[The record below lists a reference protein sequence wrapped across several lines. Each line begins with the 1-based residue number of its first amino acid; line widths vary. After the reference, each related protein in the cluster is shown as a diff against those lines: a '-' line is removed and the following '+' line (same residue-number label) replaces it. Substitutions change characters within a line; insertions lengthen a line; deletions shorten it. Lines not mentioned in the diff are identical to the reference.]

1 MIQNE
6 FLSVF
11 FFHTFTE
18 LYYKMFSIMYTGIS
32 EKKLVTL
39 LGGLWV
45 LVIDCRNWCYVILFH
60 DIEGSRVVTIL
71 LAEYDCHAE
80 FRNGQREFPDFQ
92 DSKVAV

>member
-32 EKKLVTL
+32 EKNGDIA
-39 LGGLWV
+39 GGLWV
-45 LVIDCRNWCYVILFH
+45 LVIDCRNWCYIILFY
-60 DIEGSRVVTIL
+60 DLKWSRVVTIL
-71 LAEYDCHAE
+71 L
-80 FRNGQREFPDFQ
+80 GMP
-92 DSKVAV
+92 